1 MGCRW
6 RPPMAVEEIR
16 MPAYVTLVN
25 LTEHG
30 ARTIKDSPKRFEA
43 MKSAAEAAGVSIKSV
58 LWTTGAY
65 DMVVVSEG
73 QEDVVMKLALKI
85 AALGNARTQT
95 LRGFT
100 AAEMGKLVADMQ

>member
-1 MGCRW
+1 
-6 RPPMAVEEIR
+6 

-25 LTEHG
+25 FTEQG

-43 MKSAAEAAGVSIKSV
+43 LRSVAEATGVSIKSV
-58 LWTTGAY
+58 HWTTGAY

-73 QEDVVMKLALKI
+73 QEDVIMKLALKI
-85 AALGNARTQT
+85 AAAGNARTQT